1 MLFFVYI
8 LGYSLSQIIVFF
20 WRDNEVVLLGLKQ
33 AQLTAI
39 GVIVV
44 AVAIFLLLVK
54 RQHKSVAKT

>member
-20 WRDNEVVLLGLKQ
+20 WRDNEVILLGLKQ

-39 GVIVV
+39 AVIIL
-44 AVAIFLLLVK
+44 AAIIFLVVYR
-54 RQHKSVAKT
+54 RQHRLRART